1 MGIFLKRQVRRIATC
16 VLVVA
21 CLSCFAVANEQTILF
36 VDDADILYRAGS
48 ERKIQPA
55 QKRAQPVIADAK
67 PWELAI
73 GYCSVHRRPD
83 TGEYQAW
90 YQAYAGGRAKDPTR
104 RVVLCYATSRDG
116 IVWEKPD
123 LDLFDFNDQ
132 KKTNIVL
139 VGNGGRSVNYG
150 AAVVHD
156 ESEKNP
162 QRRYKLAYWDFVDV
176 EGKQVPG
183 LCVAF

>member
-1 MGIFLKRQVRRIATC
+1 MGIFLKRQVGRIATC

-73 GYCSVHRRPD
+73 G
-83 TGEYQAW
+83 
-90 YQAYAGGRAKDPTR
+90 
-104 RVVLCYATSRDG
+104 
-116 IVWEKPD
+116 
-123 LDLFDFNDQ
+123 
-132 KKTNIVL
+132 
-139 VGNGGRSVNYG
+139 
-150 AAVVHD
+150 
-156 ESEKNP
+156 
-162 QRRYKLAYWDFVDV
+162 
-176 EGKQVPG
+176 
-183 LCVAF
+183 